1 VGNLAKLFSTGN
13 LHPREN
19 FRDTEILASN
29 GAEVVIECDGC
40 SSFSLDLRGTFSGTI
55 EVSGTVDGTNWTPL
69 AAVPVNQASRSYV
82 AAVTGTAAGL
92 WEGKCGGYWKIR
104 ARCTAYTSGS
114 FTTTLSASNALL
126 DDSLNRSITPIIAT
140 NTAAAGAAVTLSL
153 AAPGTGLR
161 HYLTYIRIG
170 RVASTLLT
178 AGATP
183 VLVTTTNI
191 PGSLVFSMPADAA
204 AQGTVFAYQE
214 DFSYPIAASAQA
226 TATTIVAPVTAGVIW
241 RITAGYYVAP

>member
-1 VGNLAKLFSTGN
+1 VGNLAKLFSIGN
-13 LHPREN
+13 QHPREN
-19 FRDTEILASN
+19 FIGSQALSSLN
-29 GAEVVIECDGC
+29 SEVIIECDGC
-40 SSFSLDLRGTFSGTI
+40 SSFLIDLRGTFNGTI
-55 EVSGTVDGTNWTPL
+55 EVSGTVNGGDWMPL
-69 AAVPVNQASRSYV
+69 PVVAVNLATRSYV
-82 AAVTGTAAGL
+82 AAIVGSTQGI
-92 WEGKCGGYWKIR
+92 WEGKCGGFRKLR

-114 FTTTLSASNALL
+114 FTTTLTASNALL
-126 DDSLNRSITPIIAT
+126 DDSLGRQITPVVAT

-153 AAPGTGLR
+153 TSPGAGLR
-161 HYLTYIRIG
+161 HYLTYIRIV

-204 AQGTVFAYQE
+204 AQGTAFAYQE

-226 TATTIVAPVTAGVIW
+226 TATTIVAPPTTGVIW
-241 RITAGYYVAP
+241 RITAGYYVAS

>member
-1 VGNLAKLFSTGN
+1 VGNLTKLLSIGN

-19 FRDTEILASN
+19 FRDTEMLASN

-55 EVSGTVDGTNWTPL
+55 EVSGTVDGANWTPL
-69 AAVPVNQASRSYV
+69 PVVPVNQASRSYV
-82 AAVTGTAAGL
+82 AAVTGTTAGL

-126 DDSLNRSITPIIAT
+126 DDSLNRSITPILAT
-140 NTAAAGAAVTLSL
+140 NSAAAGTAVTLSI
-153 AAPGTGLR
+153 AAPGAGLR
-161 HYLTYIRIG
+161 HYLTYIRIV
-170 RVASTLLT
+170 RFASALLT
-178 AGATP
+178 AGSTP

-191 PGSLVFSMPADAA
+191 PGALVFSLPADAA
-204 AQGTVFAYQE
+204 AQGSVFPYQE
-214 DFSYPIAASAQA
+214 DFSYPIATSAQA
-226 TATTIVAPVTAGVIW
+226 TATTIVAPATPNVIW